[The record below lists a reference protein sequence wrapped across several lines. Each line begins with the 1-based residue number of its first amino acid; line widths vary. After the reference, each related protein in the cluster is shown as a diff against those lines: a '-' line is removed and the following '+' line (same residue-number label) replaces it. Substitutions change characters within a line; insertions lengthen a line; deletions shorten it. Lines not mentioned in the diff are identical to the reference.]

1 MPLGAIQSGRLT
13 RRKRFGTATPR
24 RQFLFGRLQD
34 LVNDLVSTGS
44 VKRIYLFGS
53 FVSGK
58 SSPNDI
64 DLFIVMEAG
73 LTTAQLSGKVSEVFQ
88 HDLCRIRYH
97 ANVFWVTEVIG
108 DERID
113 DLLDVFS
120 RNREK
125 QQRPIIEVKV

>member
-53 FVSGK
+53 FVSRK

-64 DLFIVMEAG
+64 DLLVVMEAG
-73 LTTAQLSGKVSEVFQ
+73 FTTAQLSGRVSEVFQ

>member
-1 MPLGAIQSGRLT
+1 MIQTASLEDIT
-13 RRKRFGTATPR
+13 KRFGTATPR
-24 RQFLFGRLQD
+24 RQFLFGRLQA

-53 FVSGK
+53 FVSRK

-88 HDLCRIRYH
+88 HDLCKIRYH
-97 ANVFWVTEVIG
+97 ADVFWVTEVIG
-108 DERID
+108 DERIE

-120 RNREK
+120 RDRER
-125 QQRPIIEVKV
+125 QPQPIIEVKV

>member
-24 RQFLFGRLQD
+24 RQFLFGRLQA

-73 LTTAQLSGKVSEVFQ
+73 LTTAQLSGDVTIVAIGAHELYNPF
-88 HDLCRIRYH
+88 RTH
-97 ANVFWVTEVIG
+97 AVDTVGT
-108 DERID
+108 
-113 DLLDVFS
+113 L
-120 RNREK
+120 
-125 QQRPIIEVKV
+125 

>member
-1 MPLGAIQSGRLT
+1 MPLGAIQSCRLT

-24 RQFLFGRLQD
+24 RQFLFGRLQA

-53 FVSGK
+53 FVSRK

-64 DLFIVMEAG
+64 DLLVVMEAG
-73 LTTAQLSGKVSEVFQ
+73 FTTAQLSGRVSEVFQ